1 MLKEKK
7 ILVTGANGF
16 IGSHLVSILAK
27 SGYEVWAMIR
37 PGKLPY
43 FEYENEL
50 IKVVYGDLTEK
61 KSLLKLVPSG
71 GTVINLA
78 VNPSDKRLS
87 VEVNIKGLKNLT
99 EAAKEKKVRK
109 FIQIS
114 SQAVKIN
121 KKGRYAKTKLEGEDI
136 VKNAGI
142 NWVIL
147 RPSLVYG
154 EGEKGLFNKIKA
166 LAQKLK
172 IVPVFGNGKSLV
184 YPVKIEELCQIIL
197 KSIQSKKDL
206 GKIVDVGSSPGV
218 SYLEMY
224 RMVAGEGVRILH
236 LPVILGKL
244 MGSIFE
250 LLRFKNPPFSI
261 DNVLGSTQKIG
272 CDGKDSEKYYGIKI
286 SQFKTG
292 LTSYGNNKKKVAVIG
307 LGKMGLVH
315 TTILSSIPDVKIVAL
330 IDTNKSLYST
340 IKSYG
345 IAGKFYTS
353 YEEARSKD
361 KFDYVFILTPTWT
374 HASLM
379 KKALTDEK
387 AVFVEKPALKNKIEV
402 EEINKL
408 LKGKDVNLKI
418 GYTLL
423 SRRVIRKFKEE
434 LGSGRYGKVIKVEG
448 GFKHG
453 EVLAKKNGWMFKK
466 GMSGGGVI
474 MNPGPHLIAVVNYLF
489 GKPQKIRANLKKLYS
504 DEVEDEAKLLF
515 DYDDFEA
522 DIKLSWSVKGCD
534 VARYEIKV
542 FMEKAT
548 IFCDGNY
555 LSILKNGKEIRIDE
569 EDLKPILEISC
580 FDINPGIYGE
590 AFFVEDYEFL
600 FNKKKEKSRDILS
613 VEEILSE
620 IYQETACE

>member
-292 LTSYGNNKKKVAVIG
+292 LTSYGNNKKKAGFNFMINQAV
-307 LGKMGLVH
+307 K
-315 TTILSSIPDVKIVAL
+315 
-330 IDTNKSLYST
+330 
-340 IKSYG
+340 
-345 IAGKFYTS
+345 
-353 YEEARSKD
+353 
-361 KFDYVFILTPTWT
+361 
-374 HASLM
+374 
-379 KKALTDEK
+379 
-387 AVFVEKPALKNKIEV
+387 
-402 EEINKL
+402 
-408 LKGKDVNLKI
+408 
-418 GYTLL
+418 
-423 SRRVIRKFKEE
+423 
-434 LGSGRYGKVIKVEG
+434 
-448 GFKHG
+448 
-453 EVLAKKNGWMFKK
+453 
-466 GMSGGGVI
+466 
-474 MNPGPHLIAVVNYLF
+474 
-489 GKPQKIRANLKKLYS
+489 
-504 DEVEDEAKLLF
+504 
-515 DYDDFEA
+515 
-522 DIKLSWSVKGCD
+522 
-534 VARYEIKV
+534 
-542 FMEKAT
+542 
-548 IFCDGNY
+548 
-555 LSILKNGKEIRIDE
+555 GKEIQLYNNGDFVRDYIYVDDVADACMTLAE
-569 EDLKPILEISC
+569 KGETNKVYYVGRGEFTKTSLED
-580 FDINPGIYGE
+580 GIKRTI
-590 AFFVEDYEFL
+590 EFY
-600 FNKKKEKSRDILS
+600 KK
-613 VEEILSE
+613 
-620 IYQETACE
+620 